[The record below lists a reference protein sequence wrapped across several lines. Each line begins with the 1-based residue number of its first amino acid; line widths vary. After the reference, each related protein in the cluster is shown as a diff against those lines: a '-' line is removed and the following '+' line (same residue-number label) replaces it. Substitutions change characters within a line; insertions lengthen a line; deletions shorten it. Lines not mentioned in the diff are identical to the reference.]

1 MFQMNRVSRIS
12 VGALLFGAVLL
23 PMAPAQA
30 QTIAQPA
37 TGTLSATRSVAND
50 GTGSST
56 QSLICT
62 ILRLVHMNQGPAQC
76 Q

>member
-23 PMAPAQA
+23 PLAPAQA
-30 QTIAQPA
+30 TTIVQPA
-37 TGTLSATRSVAND
+37 PGTPSATQSVAGE

-56 QSLICT
+56 QSILCT